1 MNSRNTIQK
10 QIILD
15 NIKKTKSHPT
25 ANELYEIIRKE
36 NPKIGQA
43 TVYRNLKTMAESG
56 DIIILPLKNN
66 INRYDGDT
74 TLHNHFICENCGRVI
89 DVFISR
95 DTLNNKIEDKYSIK
109 IKRENTIY
117 EGICKDCMKKHNN

>member
-25 ANELYEIIRKE
+25 ANELYEMIKKD

-43 TVYRNLKTMAESG
+43 TVYRNLKSMANDG
-56 DIIILPLKNN
+56 DIIIIPSKNN
-66 INRYDGDT
+66 TNRYDGDI
-74 TLHNHFICENCGRVI
+74 TLHNHLICEKCGKVTDI
-89 DVFISR
+89 FISR
-95 DTLNNKIEDKYSIK
+95 DVINNEIENKYGVKIN
-109 IKRENTIY
+109 RENIIY
-117 EGICKDCMKKHNN
+117 EGICKNCNKNS

>member
-25 ANELYEIIRKE
+25 ANELYEMIKKD

-43 TVYRNLKTMAESG
+43 TVYRNLKTMANDG
-56 DIIILPLKNN
+56 DIIIIPGKNN
-66 INRYDGDT
+66 TNRYDGDIN
-74 TLHNHFICENCGRVI
+74 LHNHLVCEKCGKVTDI
-89 DVFISR
+89 FISR
-95 DTLNNKIEDKYSIK
+95 DVINNEIENKYGVKIN
-109 IKRENTIY
+109 RENIIY
-117 EGICKDCMKKHNN
+117 EGICKKCNKNS